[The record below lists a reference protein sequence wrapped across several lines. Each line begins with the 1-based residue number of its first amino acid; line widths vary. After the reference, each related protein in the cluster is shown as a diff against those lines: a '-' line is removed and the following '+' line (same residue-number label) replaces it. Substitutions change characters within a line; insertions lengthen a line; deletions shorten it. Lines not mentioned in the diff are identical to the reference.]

1 MSASMRIHDIPK
13 RPDPKLVAE
22 LSKMV
27 TPHLSDSMERLYA
40 GGPQLRPMHKG
51 GKLAGP
57 AYTVKTTPGDNL
69 LVHKA
74 LDAAKP
80 GDVIVVDAGGVLENA
95 IIGELMMSRA
105 RQRGVAGIV
114 IWGAIRDSAEIAA
127 GTYPVYASGVT
138 HRGPYKNGPG
148 EINVPINMGGMAVNP
163 CDIIVGDAD
172 GLVAIP
178 QEQAERILK
187 SAQGILAKETAA
199 MKEIEAG
206 TVDRSWVDK
215 TLKEKGYKFCVRGQ
229 SPNSSGLCPETS

>member
-1 MSASMRIHDIPK
+1 MSTSMRILDIPK

-22 LSKMV
+22 LAKMV
-27 TPHLSDSMERLYA
+27 TPHLSDSIERLYA
-40 GGPQLRPMHKG
+40 GGPQLRPMHKE

-57 AYTVKTTPGDNL
+57 AYTVKTAAGDNL

-74 LDAAKP
+74 IDTARP
-80 GDVIVVDAGGVLENA
+80 GDVIVVDAGGWLENA

-114 IWGAIRDSAEIAA
+114 IWGAIRDSAEIGA
-127 GTYPVYASGVT
+127 GSYPVYAAGVT

-148 EINVPINMGGMAVNP
+148 EINVPVVIGGMPVNP
-163 CDIIVGDAD
+163 GDIIVGDAD
-172 GLVAIP
+172 GLVAVP
-178 QEQAERILK
+178 LAQADRILK

-215 TLKEKGYKFCVRGQ
+215 ALKEKGYKF
-229 SPNSSGLCPETS
+229 

>member
-1 MSASMRIHDIPK
+1 M
-13 RPDPKLVAE
+13 
-22 LSKMV
+22 
-27 TPHLSDSMERLYA
+27 
-40 GGPQLRPMHKG
+40 
-51 GKLAGP
+51 
-57 AYTVKTTPGDNL
+57 KTTPGDNL

-74 LDAAKP
+74 LDTAQK

-127 GTYPVYASGVT
+127 GTYPVYAAGVT

-163 CDIIVGDAD
+163 GDIVVGDAD

-178 QEQAERILK
+178 QDQAERVLK

-215 TLKEKGYKFCVRGQ
+215 ALREKGYKV
-229 SPNSSGLCPETS
+229 

>member
-1 MSASMRIHDIPK
+1 MSASMRIQDIPK

-22 LSKMV
+22 LGKMV

-40 GGPQLRPMHKG
+40 GGPQLRPMHG
-51 GKLAGP
+51 EGKLAGP
-57 AYTVKTTPGDNL
+57 AFTVKTAAGDNL

-74 LDAAKP
+74 LDMAKK
-80 GDVIVVDAGGVLENA
+80 GDVIVVDAGGFLDNA

-114 IWGAIRDSAEIAA
+114 IWGAIRDSAELRA
-127 GTYPVYASGVT
+127 GSYPVFAAGVT

-148 EINVPINMGGMAVNP
+148 EINVPIMMGGTAVNP
-163 CDIIVGDAD
+163 GDIIVGDAD

-178 QEQAERILK
+178 QDQAERILK
-187 SAQGILAKETAA
+187 SAQAILAKETAA
-199 MKEIEAG
+199 MKEINAG

-215 TLKEKGYKFCVRGQ
+215 ALREKGYKL
-229 SPNSSGLCPETS
+229 P